1 MNSINYSPTQ
11 YAAPL
16 PLFHPPPP
24 SVPLC
29 ILEIIK
35 MTTVSPWVSS
45 TLCGRRDCGC
55 SRQNSRGPGTRDP
68 HTNARAAA
76 TPNECCQSG
85 SFLGDG
91 GYGSPPHARSGDWT
105 HLHCGTSPGT
115 PHCGTGGAERT
126 GGR

>member
-1 MNSINYSPTQ
+1 MNSINCSPTQ

-16 PLFHPPPP
+16 PLFYPPPP

-35 MTTVSPWVSS
+35 MTIVSPWVSS

-55 SRQNSRGPGTRDP
+55 SRQNSRGPGTRGP
-68 HTNARAAA
+68 RTNARAAA

-115 PHCGTGGAERT
+115 PHCGTGGAGRT